1 MENNNSVAFIIRIK
15 NIEPIEGADKIELA
29 TCEGWTSVVQKG
41 THKIGDMVLCITTDA
56 VIPDKLVE
64 KWNIGSYLRSR
75 TEGTHD
81 MFAKRV
87 QCVRTVKLRGVYSEC
102 ILIPLFDIRPEL
114 YNGLCNPGQDMMK
127 ILDIHKFEPPVKNIQ
142 LSNGRKIRY
151 HSNPNFHVYHK
162 FPNLKNAPSIFEE
175 GELITCSTKYHG
187 TNARYGIVK
196 KSKLTWLDKI
206 KKFFGDKLADY
217 EYVYGSHNVEK
228 GSDSQG
234 FYSTDVWREIANKH
248 NLKNKLW
255 NYVKTLDK
263 NNLGSG
269 IIIYGEII
277 GPGIQGEYT
286 YGLTERDIIFFDCE
300 YNSKYL
306 GIESFEDIM
315 DSLNINGNNFIVSLT
330 IRYDEQRV
338 KDLITNKF
346 IENTK
351 IPHEGI
357 VLKSFDG
364 DRSKIAKV
372 INPDYLIYADCF
384 NIPDS
389 H

>member
-1 MENNNSVAFIIRIK
+1 MENNNSVAFITKIK
-15 NIEPIEGADKIELA
+15 EITPIEGADKIELA

-41 THKIGDMVLCITTDA
+41 THKAGNLVLCITTDA
-56 VIPDKLVE
+56 VIPDDLVE
-64 KWNIGSYLRSR
+64 QWNIGTYLRSR
-75 TEGTHD
+75 TEVIGHE

-102 ILIPLFDIRPEL
+102 ILIPANNFHHKE
-114 YNGLCNPGQDMMK
+114 GTDMMR
-127 ILDIHKFEPPVKNIQ
+127 DFNIHKFEPPVKNIQ
-142 LSNGRKIRY
+142 LSNGRKIKYR
-151 HSNPNFHVYHK
+151 SNSNFHIYHK
-162 FPNLKNAPSIFEE
+162 FPNLKNKPSIFEE
-175 GELITCSTKYHG
+175 GECITCSTKYHG

-196 KSKLTWLDKI
+196 KDKSSWLDKI
-206 KKFFGDKLADY
+206 KKFFGNKWVEY
-217 EYVYGSHNVEK
+217 EYIYGSHNVEK
-228 GSDSQG
+228 GSESQG
-234 FYSTDVWREIANKH
+234 FYSTDVWREVGDKH

-263 NNLGSG
+263 NDLGSG
-269 IIIYGEII
+269 LIIYGEII

-300 YNSKYL
+300 FNSKYL
-306 GIESFEDIM
+306 GVESFEDMM
-315 DSLNINGNNFIVSLT
+315 DNLNMAEYNYIVSVP
-330 IRYDEQRV
+330 IKYNQERV
-338 KDLITNKF
+338 KDLVANKF
-346 IENTK
+346 IEGTK

-372 INPDYLIYADCF
+372 INPDYLIYAEKH
-384 NIPDS
+384 NVPDS